1 VVAGRRRLVGAGA
14 AAGASDG
21 TGRRGWVGDAGH
33 AAVGGRPWRG
43 QLGNLVGHSIRGSTS

>member
-33 AAVGGRPWRG
+33 AAVGGRPWCG